1 MASLSRN
8 CSLLD
13 EKEDYIMRLYG
24 YEFKHE
30 HGHVTIYRNGEFQGT
45 AASLD
50 EAISDLADEEESDN

>member
-1 MASLSRN
+1 MSRN
-8 CSLLD
+8 CSFLD
-13 EKEDYIMRLYG
+13 EKEVDTMYLYG

-50 EAISDLADEEESDN
+50 EAIADLKEDDDI

>member
-1 MASLSRN
+1 MSRN
-8 CSLLD
+8 CSLLN
-13 EKEDYIMRLYG
+13 EKEVETMYLYG

-50 EAISDLADEEESDN
+50 EAISDLRDEEDSDD